1 MKETTEE
8 QQEFRISPKIIL
20 IFLASIIVSSIAI
33 LFATLYLFQSAT
45 ASSIAVFIVVL
56 IFFFILPLI
65 LLVIFYIKK
74 IRPLSPKKEE
84 KKEITLLRVE
94 KKEQ

>member
-8 QQEFRISPKIIL
+8 QQEFVISLKIIL

-33 LFATLYLFQSAT
+33 LLATLYLFQSVT

-56 IFFFILPLI
+56 ILFFILPLV

-84 KKEITLLRVE
+84 KKEINLLRVE